1 MGLFNFSNSTQ
12 NHISSDAAVIN
23 RTMREIIQMLD
34 TNYIPNSVKIT
45 ASNKL
50 STIETE
56 SRRIMNNISSLSHSQ
71 QLKTK
76 IPWMNGEMMNAQQW
90 LLMFSMMMNEVAQ
103 TLES

>member
-1 MGLFNFSNSTQ
+1 
-12 NHISSDAAVIN
+12 
-23 RTMREIIQMLD
+23 
-34 TNYIPNSVKIT
+34 
-45 ASNKL
+45 
-50 STIETE
+50 
-56 SRRIMNNISSLSHSQ
+56 MNNISSLSHSQ

>member
-1 MGLFNFSNSTQ
+1 MGFFNFSNSTQ
-12 NHISSDAAVIN
+12 NQISSDAAVIN

-34 TNYIPNSVKIT
+34 SNYLSHSVKVS

-50 STIETE
+50 SYIETE

-71 QLKTK
+71 QLNTK

-90 LLMFSMMMNEVAQ
+90 LMMFSMMMDEVAQ
-103 TLES
+103 ALES